1 MRHYS
6 RLVGVASVLV
16 LASAFVI
23 APLTAGAFWD
33 GFPFGKPGIG
43 SGSSSGI
50 QTGPVTLCPR
60 TITAAGISVNVFI
73 PNKRGCDTPPPPPP
87 PPPVDECPNV
97 PGTQAEGPCAD
108 EECVE
113 DGGTWDGDSCEF
125 PEPEE
130 PTLDF
135 SATPP
140 TIQQGASSTLEW
152 DSDNADTCT
161 ASDGWSGTKSLDG
174 SQIVSPSATT
184 TYMLTCVGEGGT
196 TTESV
201 TVGVIL
207 PPEEPEEP
215 TLEFTA
221 DPQTINQGATSTL
234 EWESFNADSCTASD
248 GWSGS
253 KTLTG
258 SQEVSPSATTT
269 YTLTCEGDGGEVEE
283 SVTVGVILPQEL
295 EGALLITE
303 VLYDLTTTTSQGV
316 ESANE
321 WVEIHNGT
329 NANINLSNY
338 TIVDASSTDILPD
351 VVLPAGAYAVI
362 VASSTTVSFWSIPA
376 EAVVVQLTNVTIGN
390 GLGNG
395 GDMVSLF
402 DEVASTTVDA
412 VSWGTNTTAFSPS
425 VPTVD
430 VNTGHSIARTDDT
443 IDTDSAADWEEL
455 ETPTPGE

>member
-43 SGSSSGI
+43 SGSGI
-50 QTGPVTLCPR
+50 QAGSVTLCPR

-87 PPPVDECPNV
+87 PPVDECPNV
-97 PGTQAEGPCAD
+97 PGTQDEGPCAD
-108 EECVE
+108 EVCE
-113 DGGTWDGDSCEF
+113 DEGGTWDGDSCEF
-125 PEPEE
+125 P
-130 PTLDF
+130 
-135 SATPP
+135 PP
-140 TIQQGASSTLEW
+140 PP
-152 DSDNADTCT
+152 ADVCPNVPGDQ
-161 ASDGWSGTKSLDG
+161 AAGPCADEVCEDD
-174 SQIVSPSATT
+174 
-184 TYMLTCVGEGGT
+184 GGT
-196 TTESV
+196 WDGDSCE
-201 TVGVIL
+201 L
-207 PPEEPEEP
+207 PPPP
-215 TLEFTA
+215 
-221 DPQTINQGATSTL
+221 P
-234 EWESFNADSCTASD
+234 
-248 GWSGS
+248 
-253 KTLTG
+253 
-258 SQEVSPSATTT
+258 
-269 YTLTCEGDGGEVEE
+269 
-283 SVTVGVILPQEL
+283 

-303 VLYDLTTTTSQGV
+303 VLYDLTTSTTSPQGT

-321 WVEIHNGT
+321 WVEIFNGT

-338 TIVDASSTDILPD
+338 TIADASSTDALPD

-430 VNTGHSIARTDDT
+430 VNAGHSIARTDDT
-443 IDTDSAADWEEL
+443 IDTDSAADWEER

>member
-1 MRHYS
+1 
-6 RLVGVASVLV
+6 
-16 LASAFVI
+16 
-23 APLTAGAFWD
+23 
-33 GFPFGKPGIG
+33 
-43 SGSSSGI
+43 
-50 QTGPVTLCPR
+50 
-60 TITAAGISVNVFI
+60 
-73 PNKRGCDTPPPPPP
+73 
-87 PPPVDECPNV
+87 
-97 PGTQAEGPCAD
+97 
-108 EECVE
+108 
-113 DGGTWDGDSCEF
+113 
-125 PEPEE
+125 
-130 PTLDF
+130 
-135 SATPP
+135 
-140 TIQQGASSTLEW
+140 
-152 DSDNADTCT
+152 
-161 ASDGWSGTKSLDG
+161 
-174 SQIVSPSATT
+174 
-184 TYMLTCVGEGGT
+184 MLTCVGEGGT

-338 TIVDASSTDILPD
+338 TIADASSTDILPD

-395 GDMVSLF
+395 GDMVALF
-402 DEVASTTVDA
+402 DEVGSTTVDA
-412 VSWGTNTTAFSPS
+412 VSWGTNPTAFSPS

>member
-1 MRHYS
+1 MSRGRQTSTTTAPHTTASRGLVALTQANQLITRVTVSIVDELIHKRFIGLALYWRYSGQRDYYFFNVTALMRHYS

-73 PNKRGCDTPPPPPP
+73 PNKRGCDTQPPPPP

-174 SQIVSPSATT
+174 SQIVDK
-184 TYMLTCVGEGGT
+184 VH
-196 TTESV
+196 
-201 TVGVIL
+201 I
-207 PPEEPEEP
+207 
-215 TLEFTA
+215 TLV
-221 DPQTINQGATSTL
+221 
-234 EWESFNADSCTASD
+234 
-248 GWSGS
+248 
-253 KTLTG
+253 K
-258 SQEVSPSATTT
+258 
-269 YTLTCEGDGGEVEE
+269 
-283 SVTVGVILPQEL
+283 
-295 EGALLITE
+295 
-303 VLYDLTTTTSQGV
+303 
-316 ESANE
+316 
-321 WVEIHNGT
+321 
-329 NANINLSNY
+329 
-338 TIVDASSTDILPD
+338 
-351 VVLPAGAYAVI
+351 
-362 VASSTTVSFWSIPA
+362 
-376 EAVVVQLTNVTIGN
+376 
-390 GLGNG
+390 
-395 GDMVSLF
+395 
-402 DEVASTTVDA
+402 
-412 VSWGTNTTAFSPS
+412 
-425 VPTVD
+425 
-430 VNTGHSIARTDDT
+430 
-443 IDTDSAADWEEL
+443 
-455 ETPTPGE
+455 

>member
-43 SGSSSGI
+43 SGSGI
-50 QTGPVTLCPR
+50 QAGSVTLCPR

-87 PPPVDECPNV
+87 PPVDECPNV
-97 PGTQAEGPCAD
+97 PGTQDEGPCAD
-108 EECVE
+108 QVCED
-113 DGGTWDGDSCEF
+113 DGGTWDGDSCE
-125 PEPEE
+125 
-130 PTLDF
+130 
-135 SATPP
+135 
-140 TIQQGASSTLEW
+140 
-152 DSDNADTCT
+152 
-161 ASDGWSGTKSLDG
+161 
-174 SQIVSPSATT
+174 
-184 TYMLTCVGEGGT
+184 
-196 TTESV
+196 
-201 TVGVIL
+201 L
-207 PPEEPEEP
+207 PPPP
-215 TLEFTA
+215 
-221 DPQTINQGATSTL
+221 P
-234 EWESFNADSCTASD
+234 
-248 GWSGS
+248 
-253 KTLTG
+253 
-258 SQEVSPSATTT
+258 
-269 YTLTCEGDGGEVEE
+269 
-283 SVTVGVILPQEL
+283 

-303 VLYDLTTTTSQGV
+303 VLYDLTTSTTSPQGT

-321 WVEIHNGT
+321 WVEIFNGT

-338 TIVDASSTDILPD
+338 TIADASSTDALPD

-412 VSWGTNTTAFSPS
+412 VSWGTNTAAFSPS

-430 VNTGHSIARTDDT
+430 VNAGHSIARH
-443 IDTDSAADWEEL
+443 
-455 ETPTPGE
+455 P

>member
-174 SQIVSPSATT
+174 SEIVSPNATT
-184 TYMLTCVGEGGT
+184 TYSLTCVGEGGT
-196 TTESV
+196 TTDSV
-201 TVGVIL
+201 VVGVIL
-207 PPEEPEEP
+207 APEEPEEG
-215 TLEFTA
+215 L
-221 DPQTINQGATSTL
+221 
-234 EWESFNADSCTASD
+234 
-248 GWSGS
+248 
-253 KTLTG
+253 
-258 SQEVSPSATTT
+258 
-269 YTLTCEGDGGEVEE
+269 
-283 SVTVGVILPQEL
+283 
-295 EGALLITE
+295 LLITE
-303 VLYDLTTTTSQGV
+303 VLYDLTTSTTSPQGT

-321 WVEIHNGT
+321 WVEIFNGT

-338 TIVDASSTDILPD
+338 TIADASSTDILPD

-412 VSWGTNTTAFSPS
+412 VSWGTNTAAFSPS

-430 VNTGHSIARTDDT
+430 VNAGHSIARDPVTE
-443 IDTDSAADWEEL
+443 DTDTNADWVEREV
-455 ETPTPGE
+455 PTPGE